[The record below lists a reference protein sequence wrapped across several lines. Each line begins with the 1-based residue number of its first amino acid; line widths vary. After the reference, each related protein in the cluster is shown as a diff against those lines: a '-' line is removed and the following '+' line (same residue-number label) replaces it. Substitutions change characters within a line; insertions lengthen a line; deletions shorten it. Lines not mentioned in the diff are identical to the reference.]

1 MLEFLF
7 LKERLI
13 INTNKYRSMT
23 IRRLASFA
31 TTLLFIFSLAT
42 SCRGSK
48 GAARKGPKV
57 KSGSGMG
64 NTKHKNKHVW
74 GK

>member
-1 MLEFLF
+1 
-7 LKERLI
+7 
-13 INTNKYRSMT
+13 MT